1 MSRRQRGSGARRQRI
16 LNRGDEPT
24 SASNVSLQ
32 YRVGDVMAAKKKAKA
47 PVSRSEKAIETAVE
61 RIGDLLSE
69 REDGSSGDW
78 DADVRKILKKLIK
91 AVM

>member
-1 MSRRQRGSGARRQRI
+1 
-16 LNRGDEPT
+16 
-24 SASNVSLQ
+24 
-32 YRVGDVMAAKKKAKA
+32 MAAKKKAKA